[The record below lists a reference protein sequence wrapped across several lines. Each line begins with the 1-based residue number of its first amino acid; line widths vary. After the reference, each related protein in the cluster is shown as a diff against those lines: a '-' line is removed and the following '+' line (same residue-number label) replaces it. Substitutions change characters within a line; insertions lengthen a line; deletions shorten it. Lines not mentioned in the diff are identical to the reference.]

1 MVNISAYR
9 SLISELNE
17 KDVRLVAVSKLKTP
31 EDIQAIYREGHRCF
45 GENYVQE
52 MVEKQRQLPEDIQWH
67 FIGHL
72 QTNKVRYIAPF
83 VSMIQSVDS
92 FKLLM
97 EVQKQ
102 AAKNNRVI
110 DVLVQVY
117 VGDEDTKYGMDEKE
131 TLELLEYYDAQ
142 KANFTHVQIR
152 GLMGMASF
160 VNDMGVVRREFDRMR
175 QLFQVLRAQ
184 FFIGIDTFDT
194 LSMGMSSDYAL
205 AIGEGSNMVRIGSTI
220 FGNR

>member
-17 KDVRLVAVSKLKTP
+17 KNVRLVAVSKLKTP
-31 EDIQAIYREGHRCF
+31 SDILAIYREGHRHF

-52 MVEKQRQLPEDIQWH
+52 MVEKQQQLPADIEWH

-92 FKLLM
+92 FKLLG
-97 EVQKQ
+97 EIQKQ
-102 AAKNNRVI
+102 AAKNNRII
-110 DVLVQVY
+110 DVLLQVY

-142 KANFTHVQIR
+142 RAHFTHVQIR

-160 VNDMGVVRREFDRMR
+160 VNDMGMVRREFDRMR